1 MFFDSEVHSVL
12 EEKAVL
18 RRVSFLLEDIN
29 SHFAPFL
36 ARRRF
41 YRMCARYKEQ
51 ENEIFRRL
59 RLSLLGSRGVELGR
73 ADLRSS
79 SNGKGRD
86 KKASEKSHEC

>member
-1 MFFDSEVHSVL
+1 
-12 EEKAVL
+12 
-18 RRVSFLLEDIN
+18 
-29 SHFAPFL
+29 
-36 ARRRF
+36 
-41 YRMCARYKEQ
+41 MCARYKEQ

-86 KKASEKSHEC
+86 KKVFVRWRVVLGLDGSTNQISLFRV